1 MVSRKHLCELAAV
14 VLQLEVPAAKPLEVG
29 VVVLGV
35 EVVVL
40 MLEFS
45 MAVAVA
51 VVQLVI
57 LGVAVVQLVISEVV
71 VFVEVVV
78 VEKMR

>member
-1 MVSRKHLCELAAV
+1 MVSRKHLRELAAV
-14 VLQLEVPAAKPLEVG
+14 VLQLEVPAAKLLEVG

-35 EVVVL
+35 EVVIL

-45 MAVAVA
+45 MA
-51 VVQLVI
+51 
-57 LGVAVVQLVISEVV
+57 VAVVQLVISEVV